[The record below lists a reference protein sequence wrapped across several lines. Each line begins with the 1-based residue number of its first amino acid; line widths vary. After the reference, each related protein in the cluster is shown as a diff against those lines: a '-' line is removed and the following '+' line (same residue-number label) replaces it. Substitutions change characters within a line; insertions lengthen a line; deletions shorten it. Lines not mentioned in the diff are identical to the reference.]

1 MSKLKNTECNN
12 SNPECCLC
20 EYCEL
25 IVVNRI
31 KDEENKLSSFLDNS
45 DYSIEFKFQFKDVLE
60 KYKNSL

>member
-20 EYCEL
+20 EYCER
-25 IVVNRI
+25 IVVN
-31 KDEENKLSSFLDNS
+31 
-45 DYSIEFKFQFKDVLE
+45 IEFKFQFKDVLE